1 MAWPWLWQWP
11 MAMAAEVV
19 RAGWSL
25 FGWPAA
31 ACLPISAPPR
41 GRRWRQRVD
50 HGERGCETS
59 GGVEEGPAL
68 SGGRPRTRAAL
79 AADADAWSRRSLAIP
94 WRVGPRAAVATRVES
109 DSDPNAKASALC
121 KAVVL
126 CYYCIMGSCR

>member
-1 MAWPWLWQWP
+1 MAWPWQWQPRWCAQGGRFLGGLP
-11 MAMAAEVV
+11 
-19 RAGWSL
+19 L
-25 FGWPAA
+25 P
-31 ACLPISAPPR
+31 ACLFRPPPR

-79 AADADAWSRRSLAIP
+79 AADADAWSRRSLPIP